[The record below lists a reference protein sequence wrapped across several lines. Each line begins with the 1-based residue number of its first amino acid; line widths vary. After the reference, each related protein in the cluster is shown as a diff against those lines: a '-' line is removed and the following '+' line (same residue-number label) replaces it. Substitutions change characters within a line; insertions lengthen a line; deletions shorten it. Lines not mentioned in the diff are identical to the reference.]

1 MTLAI
6 PDAAG
11 EVRLTRQGRRHLGA
25 RARNLRDTIIPG
37 LVELRDGSDRDDSVL
52 ADHERATTELA
63 RICTVLATARPVEAL
78 PDDPDVVELGEAVTI
93 SLDGAPA
100 ERWVIVHPSEAALGA
115 GRTSAHS
122 PLGRALLGRRVGDK
136 VEVAAPGGTYRCVIE
151 SATRTKTDRLM
162 ESLQTA
168 TARPSRTRPGRSGAG
183 PRTDPTTG
191 LLLASAPTR
200 PSSLTNPEAAS

>member
-25 RARNLRDTIIPG
+25 RARNLRDTIIPR

-52 ADHERATTELA
+52 ADHERATAELS
-63 RICTVLATARPVEAL
+63 RICTVLATARPVETL

-93 SLDGAPA
+93 SVHGAPP
-100 ERWVIVHPSEAALGA
+100 ERWVIVHSSEAAVGA
-115 GRTSAHS
+115 GRASARS
-122 PLGRALLGRRVGDK
+122 PLGRALLGRRVGDQ

-151 SATRTKTDRLM
+151 SATRT
-162 ESLQTA
+162 E
-168 TARPSRTRPGRSGAG
+168 TARPSRAIRP
-183 PRTDPTTG
+183 
-191 LLLASAPTR
+191 
-200 PSSLTNPEAAS
+200 